1 MMKKKALHIHLSNF
15 PKLLTDKG
23 FPTCEFHILA
33 SVRKRYQVDDSFFVS
48 TGNVIFPNYHAVRLL
63 AQKINARRD
72 LQKHPEQTIRAGQLN
87 AMGLL
92 DEIYHYL
99 LRLYEEIANPKVFE
113 RAEKKLNQAI
123 KPEKVTET
131 LGQFGTLF
139 PPLEVYLGKK
149 KLDDYLKDSTGDK
162 PHTEVT
168 LEEMILLYFA
178 NFNPANKNLKELF
191 DDKELSE
198 RTAYLQSITELENFF
213 KSEKPFGPQNQHIF
227 DLLRAPIL
235 ASPNSFEGQFEYI
248 KKNWGLIL
256 SEKFLMKILSAG
268 DFIKEDTKLVFHGAP
283 ATPPVP
289 RYTYEEM
296 KGVGLLDLEKFT
308 SDIDWMPNVVILAKN
323 VYVWLDQ
330 LSSKYKRS
338 ITKLDEIP
346 DEELD
351 MLARW
356 NLTALWLI
364 GIWERSP
371 ASQKIKKWTGNP
383 EAVSSA
389 YSVYDYT
396 IAKDLGGEEAFQ
408 NFRHRAWQ
416 RRIRLAG
423 DMVPNHMGIY
433 SKWVIERPDYFVQ
446 SDYPPFPNYRFT
458 GGNLSEHPDVE
469 IRIEDGYW
477 SRSDASVVFQRID
490 KRNEN
495 IRYIYH
501 GNDGTH
507 MPWND
512 TAQLDFLKAEVRE
525 AVIQTIF
532 HAARKFSII
541 RFDAAMTLAKRHF
554 QRLWYPHPGSGG
566 DIPSR
571 ADRALSTKEFNKLF
585 PKEFWREVVDRINN
599 EMPDTLLL
607 AEAFWL
613 MEGYFVRTLG
623 MHRVYNSAFMHML
636 MKEENIKYR
645 ELIRNTMHYNPEIL
659 KRYVNFMSNP
669 DEQTAIVQFG
679 KDDKYFGVA
688 LLMVTLPGLPMFAHG
703 QIEGYHEKYGME
715 YKRAYYNEEPDI
727 NLISRHER
735 EIFPLLSKRY
745 LFSQV
750 KSFELYDFFDTHGSV
765 NENVFAYSN
774 KSGNERALVCYHN
787 KFAETAGWI
796 KNSVGRNIAAANHP
810 RLIHRTLAD
819 ALELSADENIYYI
832 FKDYKANIEFI
843 RSGRDLREQ
852 GLYVEL
858 KAFQYHIFLDFREVY
873 DATGEYTRLAK
884 ILNGRGVP
892 NILEELQMM
901 QLLPVHLK
909 LFDLINLEKLQIFQK
924 EFSSD
929 SKPSTLKELTRSVI
943 PHYTEFLNQ
952 AKLTLNAAWDTEVIV
967 DEFENITRAVQKVLP
982 LNLHFEDENSIAV
995 DFTTTSNSLILY
1007 SYLLLYCVENIDKT
1021 GIFQKLR
1028 IGKALEEVFKSFDVE
1043 HDVVRE
1049 AIDLLKVLISVD
1061 SVQPEVSIKLDEYFN
1076 RSEVQEYLK
1085 VNEHLGVMYFN
1096 KERFEELTK
1105 WLFTISLIKKRKL
1118 TLSQIKSS
1126 YKKFEK
1132 LLIASEDS
1140 GYKFE
1145 EFKLAIKPAV
1155 ISQLTN

>member
-15 PKLLTDKG
+15 PKLLTYKV
-23 FPTCEFHILA
+23 FPTCEFHILG
-33 SVRKRYQVDDSFFVS
+33 SVRKKYEVDESLFTS
-48 TGNVIFPNYHAVRLL
+48 TGNVIFPNYNAVRIL

-72 LQKHPEQTIRAGQLN
+72 LQKHPEQTIKSGQLN

-99 LRLYEEIANPKVFE
+99 LRLYEETANPKVFE

-123 KPEKVTET
+123 MPEKVTET

-139 PPLEVYLGKK
+139 PSLEVYLGKK
-149 KLDDYLKDSTGDK
+149 KLDEYLKDSTGDK

-168 LEEMILLYFA
+168 LEEMILLYFT

-198 RTAYLQSITELENFF
+198 RTAYSQSITELENFF
-213 KSEKPFGPQNQHIF
+213 KAEKPFGPQNQHIF

-235 ASPNSFEGQFEYI
+235 ASPNSIEGQLEYI

-371 ASQKIKKWTGNP
+371 ASQKIKQWTGNP

-396 IAKDLGGEEAFQ
+396 IANDLGGEDAFQ
-408 NFRHRAWQ
+408 NLRYRAWQ

-446 SDYPPFPNYRFT
+446 SDYQPFPNYRFT
-458 GGNLSEHPDVE
+458 GGNLSEHPDFE

-490 KRNEN
+490 KKNGN

-532 HAARKFSII
+532 HVARKFSII

-571 ADRALSTKEFNKLF
+571 ADHALSTKEFNNLF
-585 PKEFWREVVDRINN
+585 PKEFWREVVDRINH

-636 MKEENIKYR
+636 MKEENKKYR

-669 DEQTAIVQFG
+669 DEQTAIAQFG

-688 LLMVTLPGLPMFAHG
+688 LLTVTLPGLPMFAHG

-715 YKRAYYNEEPDI
+715 YKRAYYNEEPDV

-750 KSFELYDFFDTHGSV
+750 KSFELYDFFDFHGSL
-765 NENVFAYSN
+765 NENVIAYSN

-787 KFAETAGWI
+787 KFAETSGWI
-796 KNSVGRNIAAANHP
+796 KNSVGRNIAAADHP

-819 ALELSADENIYYI
+819 ALELSAEEKIYYI

-843 RSGRDLREQ
+843 RSGRDLHEQ

-873 DATGEYTRLAK
+873 DTTGEYTRLAK

-892 NILEELQMM
+892 NIIEELQLM

-909 LFDLINLEKLQIFQK
+909 LFDLINPEKLQIFQK
-924 EFSSD
+924 VCCSKG
-929 SKPSTLKELTRSVI
+929 KPSSLEELTTSVI
-943 PHYTEFLNQ
+943 PHYTEFINQ
-952 AKLTLNAAWDTEVIV
+952 AKLTLNAAWDTEVVI
-967 DEFENITRAVQKVLP
+967 DDFMNKTRAVQKALP
-982 LNLHFEDENSIAV
+982 VNLQFEDENFIAI
-995 DFTTTSNSLILY
+995 DFTDKHSSLILY
-1007 SYLLLYCVENIDKT
+1007 SYLLIYSLENVDKS

-1028 IGKALEEVFKSFDVE
+1028 IGKALEDVFKSFDIE
-1043 HDVVRE
+1043 HDVVKE
-1049 AIDLLKVLISVD
+1049 AVELLKVMNSVE
-1061 SVQPEVSIKLDEYFN
+1061 SVQPDASIKFDEYFN
-1076 RSEVQEYLK
+1076 RSEVQDYIR
-1085 VNEHLGVMYFN
+1085 VNEHLGIRYFN
-1096 KERFEELTK
+1096 KERLEELTK

-1118 TLSQIKSS
+1118 SLTQIKSR
-1126 YKKFEK
+1126 YKVFLKILK
-1132 LLIASEDS
+1132 ASEDS
-1140 GYKFE
+1140 GYNFE
-1145 EFKLAIKPAV
+1145 EFKKV
-1155 ISQLTN
+1155 ICAFR